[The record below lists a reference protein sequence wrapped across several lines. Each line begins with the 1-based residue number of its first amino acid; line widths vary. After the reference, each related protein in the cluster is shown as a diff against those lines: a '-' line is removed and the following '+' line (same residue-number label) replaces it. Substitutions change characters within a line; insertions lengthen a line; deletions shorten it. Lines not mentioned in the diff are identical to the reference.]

1 MLEVNKLY
9 LFFLVQVTGHIQCV
23 WWLVTGAVQVKNL
36 VAPMYLLIFS
46 HHSSNNAWRF
56 SSK

>member
-1 MLEVNKLY
+1 MIPF
-9 LFFLVQVTGHIQCV
+9 LFGASHRSHTVCLVVSYRSN
-23 WWLVTGAVQVKNL
+23 QVKNL